1 MAERTSKLSIEKAL
15 LFSFA
20 VFFVIIMLILVVAIP
35 TPTQTQWRVFGLVL
49 AMIAGGFGAMLPGA
63 LEVNVN
69 KTIKAAGAAGFF
81 VIVYFFNPAG
91 LVSDDPFAKFPKP
104 PSSADAQKVAEK
116 MLSEVNN
123 GQYSELYESM
133 HPEFKAMYNID
144 QFTTLSNN
152 VRAPFGKA
160 IKSTQFGTQSSK
172 IYSPRGY
179 TLQFTYISE
188 FSDGSKIF
196 ETPTVFASDS
206 STWHPFGYIVQP
218 IKNNHEK

>member
-1 MAERTSKLSIEKAL
+1 MAEKISKLSIEKAL

-35 TPTQTQWRVFGLVL
+35 KPTEMQWRVFGVVL

-81 VIVYFFNPAG
+81 VIVYFFNPAV
-91 LVSDDPFAKFPKP
+91 LVADDPFDFPPP

-116 MLSEVNN
+116 MLHEVNN
-123 GQYSELYESM
+123 GQYAELYESM
-133 HPEFKAMYNID
+133 HPEFKAMYD
-144 QFTTLSNN
+144 KAQFTVLSNN
-152 VRAPFGKA
+152 VRVPFGKA
-160 IKSTQFGTQSSK
+160 SKTTPFGTHSSK

-179 TLQFTYISE
+179 ILQFTYLSE
-188 FSDGSKIF
+188 FSDGSKIY
-196 ETPTVFASDS
+196 ENPTVFASDS
-206 STWHPFGYIVQP
+206 STWHPFGYTVQT
-218 IKNNHEK
+218 IKNNHDK